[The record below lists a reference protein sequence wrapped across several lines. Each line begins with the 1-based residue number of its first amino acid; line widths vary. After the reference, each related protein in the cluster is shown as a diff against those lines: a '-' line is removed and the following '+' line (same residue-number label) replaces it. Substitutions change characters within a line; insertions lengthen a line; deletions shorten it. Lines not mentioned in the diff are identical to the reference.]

1 LLLENLTGPLFK
13 KKNMSEKLNFFVLKT
28 VDIKTAGELK
38 SFELKLPGSAKYCI
52 GYQISATQHH
62 DTLAIAK
69 VGVSFNGG
77 REDTIINDLLVRNPS
92 NIRRRRIPLLQ
103 NIKLLQNAYVQ
114 GYVEDKGVVGLPYTI
129 KIYFHLKRN

>member
-1 LLLENLTGPLFK
+1 
-13 KKNMSEKLNFFVLKT
+13 MSEKINFFVLKT

-52 GYQISATQHH
+52 GYQLSATKHH

-77 REDTIINDLLVRNPS
+77 RENTITNDLIVRNPT
-92 NIRRRRIPLLQ
+92 NIRRRRIPLAQDL
-103 NIKLLQNAYVQ
+103 KLLQNAYVQ
-114 GYVEDKGVVGLPYTI
+114 GYIEDKGAIQPPYTV